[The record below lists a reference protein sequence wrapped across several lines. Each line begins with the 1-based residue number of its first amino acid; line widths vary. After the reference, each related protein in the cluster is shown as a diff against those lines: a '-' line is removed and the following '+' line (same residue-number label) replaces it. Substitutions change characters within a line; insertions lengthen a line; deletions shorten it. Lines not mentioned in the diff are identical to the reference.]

1 VGRGRVAGVELA
13 SGERIDADAVV
24 VNADAAA
31 VASGAFGDAAAS
43 AASVPSQRSLSA
55 LTWAVVARA
64 RGPLELLHHNVLFG
78 DPDELRD
85 VFDRGALPA
94 DPTVYVCALDRDGVA
109 RPEGAEDERFFC
121 IVNAPARGDR
131 GDLST
136 EEIESCEQRAWTRL
150 ARWASLEVRAMTR
163 TTPADFERAFPCTGG
178 ALYGAASHG
187 ATSSLNRPSART
199 RIPGLYLA
207 GGSVHPG
214 AGVPM
219 AATSGRL
226 AASAVLAD
234 WSSTRRSRVAVTD
247 GSTSMP

>member
-1 VGRGRVAGVELA
+1 
-13 SGERIDADAVV
+13 
-24 VNADAAA
+24 
-31 VASGAFGDAAAS
+31 
-43 AASVPSQRSLSA
+43 
-55 LTWAVVARA
+55 
-64 RGPLELLHHNVLFG
+64 VLFG
-78 DPDELRD
+78 DPDEHGD
-85 VFDRGALPA
+85 VFDRGALPT
-94 DPTVYVCALDRDGVA
+94 DPTVYACALDRDGVGRA
-109 RPEGAEDERFFC
+109 HGEEDERFFC
-121 IVNAPARGDR
+121 IVNAPARGAR

-150 ARWASLEVRAMTR
+150 ARWTAWEVREVTR
-163 TTPADFERAFPCTGG
+163 TTPEDFERAFPCTGG

-187 ATSSLNRPSART
+187 AMSSLHRPSART

-247 GSTSMP
+247 GSTSTP